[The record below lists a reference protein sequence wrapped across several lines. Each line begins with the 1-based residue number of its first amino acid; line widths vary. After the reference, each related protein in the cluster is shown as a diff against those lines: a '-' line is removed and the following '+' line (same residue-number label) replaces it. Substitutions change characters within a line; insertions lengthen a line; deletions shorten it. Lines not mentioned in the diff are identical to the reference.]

1 MFVFSSQ
8 FRQKMMVVVSKLIR
22 TKDPDLAD
30 PVDPKAAKAT
40 QLKKVLTTV
49 DLTSLGVG
57 SCVGTGMYLVA
68 GMVAHNKAGP
78 AVVISFIVAAVASL
92 FSGVCY
98 AEFGVR
104 VPHTTGSAY
113 MYSYVTVGE
122 FIAFVIGWNMVLE
135 YLIGTAAGACA
146 ISACVDAMAG
156 GAIGSA
162 IRSGLGTFI
171 GHTPD
176 FLAALITFFMTLLMV
191 AGVKK
196 SLLFTNILNA
206 INLSVWVFIMAAGLF
221 YVDTD
226 NWSQHKGFLPMGWS
240 GVLSGAATC
249 FYAFIGFDII
259 ATTGEE
265 AKNPKWSIPM
275 AVIVSL
281 IIVLTAYIT
290 SSMMLTLII
299 PYDEIDKDSALI
311 EMFAQRGAYKC
322 KYIVAIGALAGL
334 TVSMFGSMFPMPR
347 IVYAMA
353 KDGLI
358 FKSLDQVWD
367 FTGTPAKATCILGAA
382 TALVSLLMS
391 LDVLVEMMSIGTLM
405 AYTLVSTCVLLLRY
419 QPPKTTLVQLLP
431 ESIRSAC
438 PTPSKENPGAMFPAT
453 ATTTIHTKRTNRYD
467 SSDSDESPRGG
478 VLGFDG
484 EQQRP
489 DLIRDAAQRDD
500 DLLMRGGDTS
510 YGAVPPPQSSQP
522 PPLAAA
528 FSIPQRIIHRLMRV
542 LPYHWF
548 NPGEAS
554 SATGIFVMKMVGVLY
569 LLIIIMDLIVVCAM
583 PALENRS
590 GAAIFFLLVF
600 LLGIIFCLLVI
611 SRQPQTKCD
620 LKFKA
625 PCVPF
630 IPGIAIT
637 VNIYLIFKLSVLT
650 LLRFLFWMAVG
661 LFMYFRYGIK
671 NSSLELHEDRPVEL
685 KIPED
690 RMNNLYPQENQYVA
704 APGNQYAAV
713 DDNQYM
719 ESDPY
724 GAPVD
729 PFYSTA
735 PPTRSAFVEQPDP
748 LAEDPWAKYN

>member
-1 MFVFSSQ
+1 
-8 FRQKMMVVVSKLIR
+8 
-22 TKDPDLAD
+22 
-30 PVDPKAAKAT
+30 
-40 QLKKVLTTV
+40 
-49 DLTSLGVG
+49 
-57 SCVGTGMYLVA
+57 
-68 GMVAHNKAGP
+68 
-78 AVVISFIVAAVASL
+78 
-92 FSGVCY
+92 
-98 AEFGVR
+98 
-104 VPHTTGSAY
+104 

-146 ISACVDAMAG
+146 ISACVDAITG
-156 GAIGSA
+156 GTISLA
-162 IRSGLGTFI
+162 IRNGVGTLV

-206 INLSVWVFIMAAGLF
+206 INFSVWVFIMAAGLW
-221 YVDTD
+221 YVDTS
-226 NWSQHKGFLPMGWS
+226 NWSDHGGFMPFGWS

-275 AVIVSL
+275 AVILSL
-281 IIVLTAYIT
+281 VIVLTAYIT

-299 PYDEIDKDSALI
+299 PYEQIDAESALV
-311 EMFAQRGAYKC
+311 EMFAQKGAFKS

-358 FKSLDQVWD
+358 FRSLEAVWP
-367 FTGTPAKATCILGAA
+367 FTGTPAKATCLLGLA
-382 TALVSLLMS
+382 TAVVSLVMS

-419 QPPKTTLVQLLP
+419 QPPRTTLVQLLP

-438 PTPSKENPGAMFPAT
+438 PTPSKENPAPVFPAT
-453 ATTTIHTKRTNRYD
+453 TTTTIHTKRTNRYD
-467 SSDSDESPRGG
+467 SSDSDESPRGD
-478 VLGFDG
+478 LDF
-484 EQQRP
+484 ENQRP
-489 DLIRDAAQRDD
+489 DVIRDATQRDD
-500 DLLMRGGDTS
+500 DLLMRGADTS
-510 YGAVPPPQSSQP
+510 YGAVPPPQPSQP
-522 PPLAAA
+522 PPLASA
-528 FSIPQRIIHRLMRV
+528 FTIPQRIMVRLMRI
-542 LPYHWF
+542 LPYHWI

-554 SATGIFVMKMVGVLY
+554 GATGIFVMKMVGVLY

-600 LLGIIFCLLVI
+600 LFGIIFCLVVI

-650 LLRFLFWMAVG
+650 LVRFLLWMSVG
-661 LFMYFRYGIK
+661 LFMYFWYGIK
-671 NSSLELHEDRPVEL
+671 NSSLECQTDKPLEL
-685 KIPED
+685 KIPQD
-690 RMNNLYPQENQYVA
+690 RVNNLCP
-704 APGNQYAAV
+704 P
-713 DDNQYM
+713 DNQYM
-719 ESDPY
+719 MAEAGDVVEESYAQPTHNGYVAQPDPL
-724 GAPVD
+724 AAD
-729 PFYSTA
+729 PWS
-735 PPTRSAFVEQPDP
+735 QPDP
-748 LAEDPWAKYN
+748 LAEDPWAKYD

>member
-1 MFVFSSQ
+1 MFVISESV
-8 FRQKMMVVVSKLIR
+8 RQKMLVIVGKLIR
-22 TKDPDLAD
+22 TKDVELAD
-30 PVDPKAAKAT
+30 PVEAKTAT
-40 QLKKVLTTV
+40 QLKKVLTTL

-68 GMVAHNKAGP
+68 GMVAHKVAGP
-78 AVVISFIVAAVASL
+78 AVVMSFIVAAVASL

-146 ISACVDAMAG
+146 ISACVDAMSG
-156 GAIGSA
+156 GSISFAIKNGV
-162 IRSGLGTFI
+162 GTLV

-206 INLSVWVFIMAAGLF
+206 VNLSVWVFIMAAGLF
-221 YVDTD
+221 YVDTS
-226 NWSQHKGFLPMGWS
+226 NWSEHGGFMPFGWS
-240 GVLSGAATC
+240 GVLSGAAVC

-275 AVIVSL
+275 AVIISL
-281 IIVLTAYIT
+281 VIVLTAYIT

-299 PYDEIDKDSALI
+299 PYEKIDAESALV
-311 EMFAQRGAYKC
+311 EMFAQKGAYSS

-358 FKSLDQVWD
+358 FRTLAVVWP
-367 FTGTPAKATCILGAA
+367 FTGTPAKATCILGLM
-382 TALVSLLMS
+382 TAFVSLIMS

-419 QPPKTTLVQLLP
+419 QPPRTTLVQLLP

-438 PTPSKENPGAMFPAT
+438 PTPSKEHPAPVFPAT
-453 ATTTIHTKRTNRYD
+453 TTTTIHTKRTNRYD
-467 SSDSDESPRGG
+467 SSDSDESPRGDLDFG
-478 VLGFDG
+478 DH
-484 EQQRP
+484 QRP

-500 DLLMRGGDTS
+500 DLLMHGTDTS
-510 YGAVPPPQSSQP
+510 YGAVPPPPSSSQA
-522 PPLAAA
+522 PPLAAV
-528 FSIPQRIIHRLMRV
+528 FSLPQRIMMRLLRF
-542 LPYHWF
+542 LPYHWV

-554 SATGIFVMKMVGVLY
+554 AATGIFVMKMVGVLY

-600 LLGIIFCLLVI
+600 LFGIIFCLIII
-611 SRQPQTKCD
+611 SLQPQTRCD

-650 LLRFLFWMAVG
+650 LVRFLIWMTLG
-661 LFMYFRYGIK
+661 MFMYFYYGIK
-671 NSSLELHEDRPVEL
+671 NSSLEIHTDKPLEL
-685 KIPED
+685 QIPEE
-690 RMNNLYPQENQYVA
+690 RMQNLA
-704 APGNQYAAV
+704 AP
-713 DDNQYM
+713 DNSQQQQYM
-719 ESDPY
+719 LQQQQQQHQTYDYQEESYD
-724 GAPVD
+724 V
-729 PFYSTA
+729 
-735 PPTRSAFVEQPDP
+735 PTTTTGNGYFNPIPDP
-748 LAEDPWAKYN
+748 LEEDPWSKFD

>member
-1 MFVFSSQ
+1 MFVIGSQ
-8 FRQKMMVVVSKLIR
+8 NFRQKMLVVVSKLIR
-22 TKDPDLAD
+22 TKDVELAD
-30 PVDPKAAKAT
+30 PVEAKTQT
-40 QLKKVLTTV
+40 QLKKVLTTL

-68 GMVAHNKAGP
+68 GMVAHNVAGP
-78 AVVISFIVAAVASL
+78 AVVMSFLVAAIASL

-156 GAIGSA
+156 GAIS
-162 IRSGLGTFI
+162 SGIKNGMGTFI

-206 INLSVWVFIMAAGLF
+206 VNLSVWVFVMAAGLF

-226 NWSQHKGFLPMGWS
+226 NWSKHGGFMPFGWS

-299 PYDEIDKDSALI
+299 PYEQIDAESALV
-311 EMFAQRGAYKC
+311 EMFAQKGASKS

-358 FKSLDQVWD
+358 FRSLDQVWP
-367 FTGTPAKATCILGAA
+367 FTGTPAKATCILGLA
-382 TALVSLLMS
+382 TAIVSLIMS

-438 PTPSKENPGAMFPAT
+438 PTPSKENPTSLFPA
-453 ATTTIHTKRTNRYD
+453 AQTTTIHAKRTNRYD
-467 SSDSDESPRGG
+467 SSDSDESPKLDWDQREDQLRDEESLVRGA
-478 VLGFDG
+478 
-484 EQQRP
+484 ES
-489 DLIRDAAQRDD
+489 
-500 DLLMRGGDTS
+500 S
-510 YGAVPPPQSSQP
+510 YGAVPPPEPQPSQP

-528 FSIPQRIIHRLMRV
+528 FTIPQRIMLRMMKIF
-542 LPYHWF
+542 PYHWI
-548 NPGEAS
+548 NPGDAS
-554 SATGIFVMKMVGVLY
+554 GATGIFVMKMVGVLY

-600 LLGIIFCLLVI
+600 LLGIIFILLII

-630 IPGIAIT
+630 IPAIAIT

-650 LLRFLFWMAVG
+650 LVRFLVWMSVG
-661 LFMYFRYGIK
+661 LFMYFYYGIK
-671 NSSLELHEDRPVEL
+671 NSSLEVQEERPLEL

-690 RMNNLYPQENQYVA
+690 RANNLCPPDQMQHMQMQQQE
-704 APGNQYAAV
+704 
-713 DDNQYM
+713 QYM
-719 ESDPY
+719 TTQMEDPY
-724 GAPVD
+724 AGSYAPTSND
-729 PFYSTA
+729 YSQQPSSNT
-735 PPTRSAFVEQPDP
+735 FFQQQPDP
-748 LAEDPWAKYN
+748 LAEDPWSKYD